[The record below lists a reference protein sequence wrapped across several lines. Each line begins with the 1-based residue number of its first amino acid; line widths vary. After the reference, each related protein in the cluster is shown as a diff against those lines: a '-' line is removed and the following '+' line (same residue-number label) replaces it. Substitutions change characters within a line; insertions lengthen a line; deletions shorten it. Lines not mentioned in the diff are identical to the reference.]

1 MSGKRS
7 PIFPVVGLL
16 LALCLPASAG
26 SPLIDVGARYPGIRV
41 RLSYAV
47 ADNAFHRQLYAG
59 NTALLRAPVAA
70 RLARAQQRLQKQGYG
85 LVIWDAYRPQSV
97 QWKMW
102 RLRPDARSHY
112 LANPRKVSKHSRGAA
127 VDVTL
132 VTRSGAPV
140 PMPTPHDEFTARAHR
155 GARRGV
161 SVAAFGNARRLDAAM
176 RAEGFR
182 PNPYEWWHFTAPEW
196 SRYAASDL
204 LVPAH
209 RAAGSEERFR
219 TDSPTGQSR
228 PSGR

>member
-1 MSGKRS
+1 MSGERS

-16 LALCLPASAG
+16 LALHLPATSA
-26 SPLIDVGARYPGIRV
+26 SPLIDVGASYPGIRV

-47 ADNAFHRQLYAG
+47 ADNAFHQQLYAG

-70 RLARAQQRLQKQGYG
+70 RLGRAQQRLHKQGYG

-97 QWKMW
+97 QWTMW

-127 VDVTL
+127 VDVSL
-132 VTRSGAPV
+132 VTRAGNPV
-140 PMPTPHDEFTARAHR
+140 PMPTPHDEFSARAHR

-161 SVAAFGNARRLDAAM
+161 SAIAAKNAQILEAAM
-176 RAEGFR
+176 RAEGFQ

-196 SRYAASDL
+196 SRYPVANTPIPRQLAPVAASA
-204 LVPAH
+204 P
-209 RAAGSEERFR
+209 
-219 TDSPTGQSR
+219 P
-228 PSGR
+228 